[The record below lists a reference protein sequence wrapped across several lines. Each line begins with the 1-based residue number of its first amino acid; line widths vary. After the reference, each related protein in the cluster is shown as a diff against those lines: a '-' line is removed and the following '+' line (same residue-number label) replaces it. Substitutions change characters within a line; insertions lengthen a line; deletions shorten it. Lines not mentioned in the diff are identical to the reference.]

1 MIFFDIDGTLFD
13 QENAEKLAT
22 IHFLKENIMNSQV
35 NQKEFIS
42 LRNLCHNNYLVYLL
56 KDLSAQ
62 ERNRM
67 LLRDL
72 FGHYISNEFADQ
84 KAKDFLHLYKQNWIP
99 FHDVIPC
106 LEQLKSRNYNLG
118 IISNGNYDRQI
129 DKLDRLGVKNYFD
142 VITICN
148 QKGLTKPNKH
158 IFLAACN
165 EANIKPEQAYYI
177 GNNLVYDAIAS
188 KHCGMNG
195 IWLNRKNRTT
205 YDDLNVIH
213 SLDELIN
220 VIDCTK

>member
-13 QENAEKLAT
+13 QENAEKLAA
-22 IHFLKENIMNSQV
+22 IHFFKENTTDLQLNP
-35 NQKEFIS
+35 KEFIV
-42 LRNLCHNNYLVYLL
+42 LRDMYYNNYPIYAQ
-56 KDLSAQ
+56 KARSMQ

-67 LLRDL
+67 IMKDF
-72 FGHYISNEFADQ
+72 FGHHISNEFADQ

-99 FHDVIPC
+99 FHDVISC
-106 LEQLKSRNYNLG
+106 LEQLKSQNYNLG

-142 VITICN
+142 VIKICN
-148 QKGLTKPNKH
+148 QKSLAKPNKH
-158 IFLAACN
+158 IFLEACN
-165 EANIKPEQAYYI
+165 EANIQPEQAYYI
-177 GNNLVYDAIAS
+177 GDNLVYDAIAS

-213 SLDELIN
+213 SLNELIN
-220 VIDCTK
+220 IINCTK